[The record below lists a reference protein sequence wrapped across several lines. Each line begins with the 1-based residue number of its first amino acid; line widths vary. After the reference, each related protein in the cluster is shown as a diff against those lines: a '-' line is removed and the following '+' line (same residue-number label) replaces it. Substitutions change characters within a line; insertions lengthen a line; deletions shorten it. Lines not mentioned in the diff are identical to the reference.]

1 VSTWTWITGDQHLSN
16 FGAWRNRAGEVVFS
30 DNDFDEAA
38 IYDFHIDVLRIAGKS
53 AFVLFCRGYCVS
65 QYEVLVTWL
74 FI

>member
-1 VSTWTWITGDQHLSN
+1 MSTWTWITGDQHLSN

-53 AFVLFCRGYCVS
+53 EFVLFCCVLWCV
-65 QYEVLVTWL
+65 QYDVLV
-74 FI
+74 I

>member
-1 VSTWTWITGDQHLSN
+1 MSTWTWITGDQHLSN

-74 FI
+74 FT

>member
-1 VSTWTWITGDQHLSN
+1 MSTWTWITGDQHLSN

-65 QYEVLVTWL
+65 QYDVLV
-74 FI
+74 I

>member
-1 VSTWTWITGDQHLSN
+1 MSTWTWITGDQHLSN

-74 FI
+74 LI